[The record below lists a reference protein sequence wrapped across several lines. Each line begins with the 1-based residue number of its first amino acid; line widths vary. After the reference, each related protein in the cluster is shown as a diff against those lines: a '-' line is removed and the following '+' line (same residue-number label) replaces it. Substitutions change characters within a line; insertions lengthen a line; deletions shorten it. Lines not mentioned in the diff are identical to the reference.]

1 MKNLNHFSIFE
12 SSEKNVRDFID
23 YIERKKSELSTKGLS
38 KKPNEVIL
46 DLLLKGVKT
55 GSQAGEID
63 DLNVRGPVSPET
75 ETLRLQT
82 EVSPVVGRVNIKNLR
97 GGKKENAKLVLDSL
111 NKFGIVNPL
120 TQKAILS
127 VIGKES
133 NYIPKNERS
142 YKNTSSERI
151 RSIFGSRVSGLSDRE
166 LTNLKKDEDAFWD
179 RVYGG
184 RYGNNKPGD
193 GSKYRGR
200 GFNQLTFKGSYE
212 KYNRLLRESGV
223 NVDIVR
229 NPEMVNDPKIAA
241 DINALYFLDR
251 LSSKHSKRKFGN
263 DDPNDFSNF
272 EDALGAAVNANAGW
286 GKETRGSRHY
296 RNALAYAR
304 GIDIEDLSSIA

>member
-1 MKNLNHFSIFE
+1 MKNLKHFSIFE
-12 SSEKNVRDFID
+12 SSSTNVSDFID
-23 YIERKKSELSTKGLS
+23 YIEKKKSELSSKGLS
-38 KKPNEVIL
+38 KKPNEIIL

-55 GSQAGEID
+55 GTQAGEID
-63 DLNVRGPVSPET
+63 DLSTSGSLSPEA
-75 ETLRLQT
+75 EILRLQT
-82 EVSPVVGRVNIKNLR
+82 SVSPVVGRVNIRNLR
-97 GGKKENAKLVLDSL
+97 QGKKENAKLILDSL

-120 TQKAILS
+120 IQKAILS

-142 YKNTSSERI
+142 YKNTSNERI
-151 RSIFGSRVSGLSDRE
+151 RKIFGSRVSDLSDSE
-166 LTNLKKDEDAFWD
+166 LTRLKRDEDAFWD

-184 RYGNNKPGD
+184 RYGNSKPGD

-200 GFNQLTFKGSYE
+200 GFNQLTFKGNYE
-212 KYNRLLRESGV
+212 KYNRLLKKNGV

-229 NPEMVNDPKIAA
+229 SPEMVNDPKIAA
-241 DINALYFLDR
+241 DVNALYFLDR

-263 DDPNDFSNF
+263 NDPNDFSKF

-296 RNALAYAR
+296 RNALAYAG
-304 GIDIEDLSSIA
+304 GIDIEDLSSVA

>member
-1 MKNLNHFSIFE
+1 MKNLDNFSVFE
-12 SSEKNVRDFID
+12 SSSNNVSDFID
-23 YIERKKSELSTKGLS
+23 YIKKKKLELSSKGLS
-38 KKPNEVIL
+38 KKPNEIIL

-63 DLNVRGPVSPET
+63 DLSTSGSLSPEA

-82 EVSPVVGRVNIKNLR
+82 SVSPVVGKVNIRNLR
-97 GGKKENAKLVLDSL
+97 QGKKENAKLILDSL

-120 TQKAILS
+120 IQKAILS

-133 NYIPKNERS
+133 NYIPKNEKS
-142 YKNTSSERI
+142 YKNTSNERI
-151 RSIFGSRVSGLSDRE
+151 RKIFGSRVSGLSDRE
-166 LTNLKKDEDAFWD
+166 LTRLKRDEDAFWD

-184 RYGNNKPGD
+184 RYGNDKPGD

-200 GFNQLTFKGSYE
+200 GFNQLTFKGNYE
-212 KYNRLLRESGV
+212 KYNKLLKKGGV

-241 DINALYFLDR
+241 EVNALYFLDR

-263 DDPNDFSNF
+263 NDPNDFSKF

-296 RNALAYAR
+296 RNALAYAS
-304 GIDIEDLSSIA
+304 GIDIEDLSSVA

>member
-1 MKNLNHFSIFE
+1 MKNLKHFSIFE
-12 SSEKNVRDFID
+12 SSSTKVSDFID
-23 YIERKKSELSTKGLS
+23 YIEKKKSELSSKGLS
-38 KKPNEVIL
+38 KKPNEIIL

-55 GSQAGEID
+55 GTQAGEID
-63 DLNVRGPVSPET
+63 DLSTSGSLSPEA
-75 ETLRLQT
+75 EILRLQT
-82 EVSPVVGRVNIKNLR
+82 SVSPVVGRVNIRNLR
-97 GGKKENAKLVLDSL
+97 QGKKENAKLILDSL

-120 TQKAILS
+120 IQKAILS

-142 YKNTSSERI
+142 YKNTSNERI
-151 RSIFGSRVSGLSDRE
+151 RKIFGSRVSDLSDSE
-166 LTNLKKDEDAFWD
+166 LTRLKRDEDAFWD

-184 RYGNNKPGD
+184 RYGNSKPGD

-200 GFNQLTFKGSYE
+200 GFNQLTFKGNYE
-212 KYNRLLRESGV
+212 KYNRLLKKNGV

-229 NPEMVNDPKIAA
+229 SPEMVNDPKIAA
-241 DINALYFLDR
+241 DVNALYFLDR

-263 DDPNDFSNF
+263 NDPNDFSKF

-296 RNALAYAR
+296 RNALAYAG
-304 GIDIEDLSSIA
+304 GIDIEDLSSVA

>member
-1 MKNLNHFSIFE
+1 MKNLDNFSVFE
-12 SSEKNVRDFID
+12 SSSNNVSDFID
-23 YIERKKSELSTKGLS
+23 YIKKKKLELSSKGLS
-38 KKPNEVIL
+38 KKPNEIIL

-63 DLNVRGPVSPET
+63 DLSTSGSLSPEA

-82 EVSPVVGRVNIKNLR
+82 SVSPVVGKVNIRNLR
-97 GGKKENAKLVLDSL
+97 QGKKENAKLILDSL

-120 TQKAILS
+120 IQKAILS

-133 NYIPKNERS
+133 NYIPKNEKS
-142 YKNTSSERI
+142 YKNTSNERI
-151 RSIFGSRVSGLSDRE
+151 RKIFGSRVSGLSDSE
-166 LTNLKKDEDAFWD
+166 LTRLKRNEDAFWD

-184 RYGNNKPGD
+184 RYGNDKPGD

-200 GFNQLTFKGSYE
+200 GFNQLTFKGNYE
-212 KYNRLLRESGV
+212 KYNKLLKKGGV

-241 DINALYFLDR
+241 EVNALYFLDR

-263 DDPNDFSNF
+263 NDPNDFSKF

-296 RNALAYAR
+296 RNALAYAS
-304 GIDIEDLSSIA
+304 GIDIEDLSSVA

>member
-142 YKNTSSERI
+142 YKNTSNERI
-151 RSIFGSRVSGLSDRE
+151 RRIFGSRVSDLSDRE
-166 LTNLKKDEDAFWD
+166 LTKLKKDEDSFWD

-184 RYGNNKPGD
+184 RYGNIKPGD
-193 GSKYRGR
+193 VSKYRGR
-200 GFNQLTFKGSYE
+200 GFNKLTFKGNYE
-212 KYNRLLRESGV
+212 KYNILLWECGV
-223 NVDIVR
+223 NFDIVR
-229 NPEMVNDPKIAA
+229 NP
-241 DINALYFLDR
+241 
-251 LSSKHSKRKFGN
+251 
-263 DDPNDFSNF
+263 
-272 EDALGAAVNANAGW
+272 
-286 GKETRGSRHY
+286 
-296 RNALAYAR
+296 
-304 GIDIEDLSSIA
+304 

>member
-1 MKNLNHFSIFE
+1 MKNLKHFSIFE
-12 SSEKNVRDFID
+12 SSSTKVSDFID
-23 YIERKKSELSTKGLS
+23 YIEKKKSELSSKGLS
-38 KKPNEVIL
+38 KKPNEIIL
-46 DLLLKGVKT
+46 DLLLKGVKA

-63 DLNVRGPVSPET
+63 DLSTSGSLSPEA
-75 ETLRLQT
+75 EILRLQT
-82 EVSPVVGRVNIKNLR
+82 SVSPVVGRVNIRNLR
-97 GGKKENAKLVLDSL
+97 QGKKENAKLILDSL

-120 TQKAILS
+120 IQKAILS

-142 YKNTSSERI
+142 YKNTSNERI
-151 RSIFGSRVSGLSDRE
+151 RKIFGRRVSDLSDSE
-166 LTNLKKDEDAFWD
+166 LTRLKRDEDSFWD

-184 RYGNNKPGD
+184 RYGNDKPGD

-212 KYNRLLRESGV
+212 KYNKLLNKNGV

-241 DINALYFLDR
+241 DVNALYFLDR

-263 DDPNDFSNF
+263 NDPNDFSKF

-296 RNALAYAR
+296 RNALAYAG
-304 GIDIEDLSSIA
+304 GIDIEDLSSVA